1 MVLLR
6 RSRGERLLGRA
17 GGGRAF
23 RQRAGQGAARENV
36 KASGASD
43 SSVPR
48 VPPSPP
54 HDTPAPSPHEEVTA
68 LVHRVQSGDRKAFG
82 ILVERYRAR
91 IFALALH
98 LTGSESEADDITQE
112 GFLRAYRAID
122 SFAGRSEFFTWLY
135 RIVINLA
142 HSSNRARARRPRTD
156 LEDPRVELAI
166 VVDGNGDPAQT
177 AELRQSYTRLV
188 RALDHLSPVLGS
200 TVVLVALQGM
210 SYGEAAV
217 VLGCSEGTI
226 GWRIHEARRLLR
238 LALAE
243 PPPPRPRTDPARR
256 RTAH

>member
-1 MVLLR
+1 MTVR
-6 RSRGERLLGRA
+6 RRDASR
-17 GGGRAF
+17 
-23 RQRAGQGAARENV
+23 
-36 KASGASD
+36 
-43 SSVPR
+43 P
-48 VPPSPP
+48 
-54 HDTPAPSPHEEVTA
+54 PAPPLPTSPHEQVTE
-68 LVHRVQSGDRKAFG
+68 LVRRVQAGDRKAFG
-82 ILVERYRAR
+82 TLVERYRSR

-166 VVDGNGDPAQT
+166 VVDGNGDPGES
-177 AELRQSYTRLV
+177 AELRQTYTALV
-188 RALDHLSPVLGS
+188 RALDRLSPVLGS
-200 TVVLVALQGM
+200 TVVLVALQGL

-238 LALAE
+238 LALRDTGRSLSAE
-243 PPPPRPRTDPARR
+243 
-256 RTAH
+256 

>member
-1 MVLLR
+1 M
-6 RSRGERLLGRA
+6 G
-17 GGGRAF
+17 
-23 RQRAGQGAARENV
+23 ENV
-36 KASGASD
+36 ERAGASD
-43 SSVPR
+43 SGVSR
-48 VPPSPP
+48 VPPLP
-54 HDTPAPSPHEEVTA
+54 TEAPLLSPHEEVTE
-68 LVHRVQSGDRKAFG
+68 LVRRVQSGERKAFG
-82 ILVERYRAR
+82 VLVERYRSR

-142 HSSNRARARRPRTD
+142 HSANRARARRPRTD

-188 RALDHLSPVLGS
+188 RALDHLSPVLRS

-238 LALAE
+238 LATSDL
-243 PPPPRPRTDPARR
+243 PPLPGRPKTDPTRR